1 MAATPPPPAPAV
13 AATAVAQDVEEKQ
26 KRGAP
31 KKEHYPIT
39 NALKD
44 NNGKLIVNAQNKLM
58 TTPVEVKNPQG
69 QVVQEGFDPFKH
81 KLNASDFDSEVSWLH
96 HRAHCCDVYAE
107 KRKEQ
112 AEEFR
117 HKAKIAETLG
127 DEETR
132 KNALK
137 VANLRKK
144 LAELETKLADSDFDM
159 SILEELK

>member
-1 MAATPPPPAPAV
+1 MAATPPPPVPPSAPAV
-13 AATAVAQDVEEKQ
+13 ADSVDDTKQ

-44 NNGKLIVNAQNKLM
+44 GNGKLIVNANNKLM
-58 TTPVEVKNPQG
+58 ETPLEIKNPQG

-81 KLNASDFDSEVSWLH
+81 KLNSSDFDSEVSWLM

-112 AEEFR
+112 ADEFR

-159 SILEELK
+159 SILEDLK